1 MNEAIAP
8 SVIPTIDQE
17 IVRKSDGSADFL
29 ISDELTC
36 QYDRG
41 TRILWSKLAPQGIP
55 CFSPQLLRD
64 MERASAIV
72 EGYFLGHEV
81 QRPLRY
87 IVVYSGVPGVFSLG
101 GDLGYFQRLIASQDR
116 ARLIEYGRSAIN
128 TTFRNYNAHNLN
140 GVTTIALLEG
150 DALGGGFECA
160 RSCDLVIAERHIKCS
175 FPEVLFDMF
184 PGMGAMSFLSRRVP
198 RKILNDLTRS
208 GRQFSADELL
218 NMGVIDK
225 VVDTG
230 RGRDAVARL
239 TRKWEYQHEA
249 HSAMNGVDRLL
260 NPVTITELNEVV
272 RLWVDCALRLS
283 PRGLEWMRRLHKQQ
297 LSTFGVGLALVQ
309 GSSKLAVA

>member
-160 RSCDLVIAERHIKCS
+160 LSCDLVIAERHIKCS

-208 GRQFSADELL
+208 GRQFNADELL